1 MKILLTAFDPFADE
15 KINPTLE
22 VLKKLEDNIFNAQII
37 KLELPTIFDESSQ
50 ILEEKIKEIKP
61 DVILSL
67 GQAGGRSKI
76 TVERLAINIDDANIE
91 DNTGKKPI
99 DQKIRIDGENA
110 YFSTLPI
117 KAIVEE
123 LKKAG
128 IPAEISNT
136 AGTFVCNHI
145 MYEDLYLA
153 EKFGNIKAGFIHIP
167 FLPEQVIDKKD
178 MPSMNINDIKKA
190 LEIAIATIIKYSN
203 KDDLKISG
211 GSTH

>member
-22 VLKKLEDNIFNAQII
+22 VLKKLEDNILDVQLI
-37 KLELPTIFDESSQ
+37 KLELPTVFGKSSK
-50 ILEEKIKEIKP
+50 ILEEKIKEAKP

-76 TVERLAINIDDANIE
+76 TVERIAINIDDANIK
-91 DNTGKKPI
+91 DNEGNKPI
-99 DQKIRIDGENA
+99 DQKIKDDGENA

-123 LKKAG
+123 IKKAG

-153 EKFGNIKAGFIHIP
+153 EKYGNIKAGFIHIP

-178 MPSMNINDIKKA
+178 MPSMNISDIKKA
-190 LEIAIATIIKYSN
+190 LEIAIATIIKFSN
-203 KDDLKISG
+203 KDDLKING

>member
-22 VLKKLEDNIFNAQII
+22 VLKKLEDNILDVQLI
-37 KLELPTIFDESSQ
+37 KLELPTVFDKSSK
-50 ILEEKIKEIKP
+50 ILEEKIKEVKP

-76 TVERLAINIDDANIE
+76 TVERIAINVDDASIK
-91 DNTGKKPI
+91 DNAGEKPV
-99 DQKIRIDGENA
+99 DQKIRDDGENA
-110 YFSTLPI
+110 YFATLPI

-123 LKKAG
+123 IKKAA

-153 EKFGNIKAGFIHIP
+153 EKYGDIKAGFIHIP

-178 MPSMNINDIKKA
+178 MPSMNISDIKKA
-190 LEIAIATIIKYSN
+190 LEIAIATIIKFSN

>member
-1 MKILLTAFDPFADE
+1 MKILLTAFDPFANE

-22 VLKKLEDNIFNAQII
+22 VLKKLEDNILNAQII
-37 KLELPTIFDESSQ
+37 KLKLPTIFDKSSK

-61 DVILSL
+61 DFILSL

-76 TVERLAINIDDANIE
+76 TAERVAINVDDASIK
-91 DNTGKKPI
+91 DNAGEKPI
-99 DQKIRIDGENA
+99 DQKIRIDGKNA

-117 KAIVEE
+117 KAIVGEI
-123 LKKAG
+123 KKAG
-128 IPAEISNT
+128 IPAEISNS

-145 MYEDLYLA
+145 MYEGLYFA
-153 EKFGNIKAGFIHIP
+153 EKYGNIKAGFIHIP
-167 FLPEQVIDKKD
+167 FLPEQVIDKD
-178 MPSMNINDIKKA
+178 MPSMNISDIKKS

>member
-22 VLKKLEDNIFNAQII
+22 VLKKIEDNILNVQLI
-37 KLELPTIFDESSQ
+37 KLELPTVFGKSSK
-50 ILEEKIKEIKP
+50 ILEEKIKEVKP

-76 TVERLAINIDDANIE
+76 TVERIAINIDDANIK
-91 DNTGKKPI
+91 DNEGNKPI
-99 DQKIRIDGENA
+99 DQKIRNDGENA

-123 LKKAG
+123 IKKAA

-153 EKFGNIKAGFIHIP
+153 AKYGNIKAGFIHIP

-178 MPSMNINDIKKA
+178 MPSMNIGDIKKA
-190 LEIAIATIIKYSN
+190 LEIAIVTIIKYSN
-203 KDDLKISG
+203 KDDLKICG

>member
-1 MKILLTAFDPFADE
+1 MKILLTAFDPFANE

-22 VLKKLEDNIFNAQII
+22 VLKKLEDSILNAQII
-37 KLELPTIFDESSQ
+37 KLKLPTIFDKSSQ

-61 DVILSL
+61 DFILSL

-76 TVERLAINIDDANIE
+76 TVERVAINVDDASIK
-91 DNTGKKPI
+91 DNAGEKPI
-99 DQKIRIDGENA
+99 DQKIRIDGKNA

-123 LKKAG
+123 IKKAA
-128 IPAEISNT
+128 IPAEISNS

-145 MYEDLYLA
+145 MYEDLYFA
-153 EKFGNIKAGFIHIP
+153 EKYGNIKAGFIHIP

-178 MPSMNINDIKKA
+178 MPSMSINDIKKA

-211 GSTH
+211 SSTH

>member
-1 MKILLTAFDPFADE
+1 MKILLTAFDPFANE

-22 VLKKLEDNIFNAQII
+22 VLKKLEVNILNAQII
-37 KLELPTIFDESSQ
+37 KLELPTVFGISSK
-50 ILEEKIKEIKP
+50 ILEEKIKEVKP

-76 TVERLAINIDDANIE
+76 TVERVAINVDDASIK
-91 DNTGKKPI
+91 DNAGEKPI
-99 DQKIRIDGENA
+99 DQKIRIDGKNA

-123 LKKAG
+123 IKKAA

-145 MYEDLYLA
+145 MYEDLYFA
-153 EKFGNIKAGFIHIP
+153 EKYGNIKAGFIHIP

-190 LEIAIATIIKYSN
+190 LEIATATIIKYSN

>member
-22 VLKKLEDNIFNAQII
+22 VLKKLEDNILDVQLI
-37 KLELPTIFDESSQ
+37 KLELPTVFDKSSK
-50 ILEEKIKEIKP
+50 ILEEKIKEVKP

-76 TVERLAINIDDANIE
+76 TVERIAINIDDANIK
-91 DNTGKKPI
+91 DNEGNKPI
-99 DQKIRIDGENA
+99 DQKIRNDGENA

-123 LKKAG
+123 IKKAG

-145 MYEDLYLA
+145 MYEGLYLA
-153 EKFGNIKAGFIHIP
+153 EKYGNIKAGFIHIP

-178 MPSMNINDIKKA
+178 MPSMNISDIEKA
-190 LEIAIATIIKYSN
+190 LELTIVTIKKYSN
-203 KDDLKISG
+203 KDDLKICG

>member
-1 MKILLTAFDPFADE
+1 MKILLTAFDPFANE

-22 VLKKLEDNIFNAQII
+22 VLKKLEDNILNAQII
-37 KLELPTIFDESSQ
+37 KLELPTVFGISSK
-50 ILEEKIKEIKP
+50 ILEEKIKEVKP

-76 TVERLAINIDDANIE
+76 TVERVAINVDDASIK
-91 DNTGKKPI
+91 DNAGEKPI
-99 DQKIRIDGENA
+99 DQKIRNDGENA

-123 LKKAG
+123 IKKAG

-145 MYEDLYLA
+145 MYEGLYLA
-153 EKFGNIKAGFIHIP
+153 EKYGNIKAGFIHIP
-167 FLPEQVIDKKD
+167 FLPEQVIDKD
-178 MPSMNINDIKKA
+178 MPSMNISDIKKS

>member
-1 MKILLTAFDPFADE
+1 MKILLTAFDPFANE

-22 VLKKLEDNIFNAQII
+22 VFKKLEDNILNAQII
-37 KLELPTIFDESSQ
+37 KLKLPTIFDKSSK

-61 DVILSL
+61 DFILSL

-76 TVERLAINIDDANIE
+76 TVERVAINVDDASIK
-91 DNTGKKPI
+91 DNAGEKPI
-99 DQKIRIDGENA
+99 DQKIRIDGKNA

-123 LKKAG
+123 IKKAG
-128 IPAEISNT
+128 IPAEISNS

-145 MYEDLYLA
+145 MYEGLYFA
-153 EKFGNIKAGFIHIP
+153 EKYGNIKAGFIHIP
-167 FLPEQVIDKKD
+167 FLPEQVIDKD
-178 MPSMNINDIKKA
+178 MPSMNISDIKKS

>member
-1 MKILLTAFDPFADE
+1 MKILLTAFDPFANE

-22 VLKKLEDNIFNAQII
+22 VFKKIEDNILNVQLI
-37 KLELPTIFDESSQ
+37 KLELPTVFGKSSK
-50 ILEEKIKEIKP
+50 ILEEKIKEAEP

-67 GQAGGRSKI
+67 GQAGGRLKI
-76 TVERLAINIDDANIE
+76 TVERIAINVDDANIK
-91 DNTGKKPI
+91 DNEGNKPI
-99 DQKIRIDGENA
+99 DQKIRNDGENA

-123 LKKAG
+123 IKKAG

-145 MYEDLYLA
+145 MYEGLYLA
-153 EKFGNIKAGFIHIP
+153 EKYGNIKAGFIHIP
-167 FLPEQVIDKKD
+167 FLPEQVIDKD
-178 MPSMNINDIKKA
+178 MPSMNISDIKKS

>member
-1 MKILLTAFDPFADE
+1 MKILLTAFDPFANE

-22 VLKKLEDNIFNAQII
+22 VLKKLEDNILNAQII
-37 KLELPTIFDESSQ
+37 KLKLPTIFDKSSK

-61 DVILSL
+61 DFILSL

-76 TVERLAINIDDANIE
+76 TVERVAINVDDASIK
-91 DNTGKKPI
+91 DNAGEKPI
-99 DQKIRIDGENA
+99 DQKIRIDGKNA

-123 LKKAG
+123 IKKAA
-128 IPAEISNT
+128 IPAEISNS

-145 MYEDLYLA
+145 MYEGLYFA
-153 EKFGNIKAGFIHIP
+153 EKYGNIKAGFIHIP
-167 FLPEQVIDKKD
+167 FLPEQVIDKD
-178 MPSMNINDIKKA
+178 MPSMNISDIKKS

>member
-22 VLKKLEDNIFNAQII
+22 VLKKLEDNILDVQLI
-37 KLELPTIFDESSQ
+37 KLELPTVFDKSSK
-50 ILEEKIKEIKP
+50 ILEEKIKEVKP

-76 TVERLAINIDDANIE
+76 TVERIAINVDDASIK
-91 DNTGKKPI
+91 DNAGEKPL
-99 DQKIRIDGENA
+99 DQKIRNNGENA

-123 LKKAG
+123 IKKAG

>member
-22 VLKKLEDNIFNAQII
+22 VLKKLEDNILDSKII
-37 KLELPTIFDESSQ
+37 KLALPTVFDKSSK

-76 TVERLAINIDDANIE
+76 TVERIAINVDDASIK
-91 DNTGKKPI
+91 DNAGEKPV
-99 DQKIRIDGENA
+99 DQKIRNDGENA
-110 YFSTLPI
+110 YFTTLPI

-123 LKKAG
+123 IKRAG

-153 EKFGNIKAGFIHIP
+153 EKYGNIKAGFIHIP

-178 MPSMNINDIKKA
+178 MPSMNISDIKKA
-190 LEIAIATIIKYSN
+190 LEIAIATIIKFSN

>member
-1 MKILLTAFDPFADE
+1 MKILLTAFDPFANE

-22 VLKKLEDNIFNAQII
+22 VLKKLEDNILNAQII
-37 KLELPTIFDESSQ
+37 KLKLPTIFDKSSQ

-61 DVILSL
+61 DFILSL

-76 TVERLAINIDDANIE
+76 TVERVAINVDDASIK
-91 DNTGKKPI
+91 DNAGEKPI
-99 DQKIRIDGENA
+99 DQKIRIDGKNA

-123 LKKAG
+123 IKKAA
-128 IPAEISNT
+128 IPAEISNS

-145 MYEDLYLA
+145 MYEGLYFA
-153 EKFGNIKAGFIHIP
+153 EKYGNIKAGFIHIP
-167 FLPEQVIDKKD
+167 FLPEQVIDKD
-178 MPSMNINDIKKA
+178 MPSMNISDIKKS

>member
-1 MKILLTAFDPFADE
+1 MKILLTAFDPFANE

-22 VLKKLEDNIFNAQII
+22 VLKKLEDNILNAQII
-37 KLELPTIFDESSQ
+37 KLKLPTIFDKSSQ

-61 DVILSL
+61 DFILSL

-76 TVERLAINIDDANIE
+76 TAERVAINVDDASIK
-91 DNTGKKPI
+91 DNAGEKPI
-99 DQKIRIDGENA
+99 DQKIRIDGKNA

-123 LKKAG
+123 IKKAG
-128 IPAEISNT
+128 IPAEISNS

-145 MYEDLYLA
+145 MYEGLYFA
-153 EKFGNIKAGFIHIP
+153 EKYGNIKAGFIHIP
-167 FLPEQVIDKKD
+167 FLPEQVIDKD
-178 MPSMNINDIKKA
+178 MPSMNISDIKKS

>member
-22 VLKKLEDNIFNAQII
+22 VLKKLEDNILDAQLI
-37 KLELPTIFDESSQ
+37 KLVLPTVFDKSSK
-50 ILEEKIKEIKP
+50 ILEEKIKEVKP

-76 TVERLAINIDDANIE
+76 TVERVAINVDDASIK
-91 DNTGKKPI
+91 DNAGEKPI
-99 DQKIRIDGENA
+99 DQKIRIDGKNA

-123 LKKAG
+123 IKKAG

-145 MYEDLYLA
+145 MYEGLYLA
-153 EKFGNIKAGFIHIP
+153 EKYGNIKAGFIHIP

-178 MPSMNINDIKKA
+178 MPSMNISDIKKA
-190 LEIAIATIIKYSN
+190 LEITIVTIIKYSN
-203 KDDLKISG
+203 KDDLKICG

>member
-22 VLKKLEDNIFNAQII
+22 VLKKIEDNILNVQLI
-37 KLELPTIFDESSQ
+37 KLELPTVFDKSSK
-50 ILEEKIKEIKP
+50 ILEEKIKEVKP

-76 TVERLAINIDDANIE
+76 TVERIAINIDDANIK
-91 DNTGKKPI
+91 DNEGNKPI
-99 DQKIRIDGENA
+99 DQKIRNDGENA

-117 KAIVEE
+117 KAVVDEI
-123 LKKAG
+123 KKAA

-153 EKFGNIKAGFIHIP
+153 EKYGNIKAGFIHIP

-178 MPSMNINDIKKA
+178 MPSMNISDIKKA
-190 LEIAIATIIKYSN
+190 LEIAIATIIKFSN

>member
-22 VLKKLEDNIFNAQII
+22 VLKKLEDNILDVQLI
-37 KLELPTIFDESSQ
+37 KLELPTVFDKSSK
-50 ILEEKIKEIKP
+50 ILEEKIKEVKP

-76 TVERLAINIDDANIE
+76 TVERIAINVDDANIK
-91 DNTGKKPI
+91 DNEGNKPI
-99 DQKIRIDGENA
+99 DQKIKNDGENA

-123 LKKAG
+123 IKKAG
-128 IPAEISNT
+128 IPAEISNS

-153 EKFGNIKAGFIHIP
+153 EKYGNIKAGFIHIP

-178 MPSMNINDIKKA
+178 MPSMNISDIKKA
-190 LEIAIATIIKYSN
+190 LEIAIATIIKFSN
-203 KDDLKISG
+203 KYDLKING